1 VVKRYNVAS
10 VSTFCASIWKSEMTS
25 ENLEALSLTE
35 LTDGFREAA
44 FGLADEID
52 RPKQY
57 RKSAID

>member
-1 VVKRYNVAS
+1 
-10 VSTFCASIWKSEMTS
+10 MTS

-57 RKSAID
+57 RKSTID